1 MKNLQDVLEAVNP
14 ELLRKLKDLIDSP
27 DFNDVT
33 AKKMISAAYSL
44 NPELENKINNL
55 FVQKGIDDCKKFIIR
70 IFKEYSEEDLLRKM
84 VENEINL
91 PDSSAFINNNNIYK
105 LINDYYHINI
115 DCLKELAE
123 LHPSKQSI
131 TRGMF
136 EIITQLFLSDIAD
149 KNSSKGLSGHGDVNT
164 KLYSLEFKTPSA
176 RVKSQ
181 KEHSAQ
187 KIENYI
193 LDFLKHHN
201 ITIKLDKKGTF
212 SSQKR
217 INEFFNELTAKI
229 SLSDDEI
236 YNLIEGALF
245 NQYDINNKEIKKL
258 KLDASIKTSIV
269 RGGKVNSKQLIRLM
283 GCIQLRYY
291 QLEENYSHLVI
302 FKGKDGDQSINNGD
316 YICLPGN
323 YVNDINKVFANKS
336 IEFSGGGNPNGTVR
350 DHYCQI
356 FYN

>member
-14 ELLRKLKDLIDSP
+14 ELLKKLKDLIDSP
-27 DFNDVT
+27 DFNDTT
-33 AKKMISAAYSL
+33 AKKMISAAYSI

-70 IFKEYSEEDLLRKM
+70 ILKEYSEEDLLRKM

-91 PDSSAFINNNNIYK
+91 PDSSVFINNNNIYK
-105 LINDYYHINI
+105 LINDYYPINI

-123 LHPSKQSI
+123 LQPSKQSI

-136 EIITQLFLSDIAD
+136 EVITQLFLSDIAD

-164 KLYSLEFKTPSA
+164 KLYSLEFKTPKA
-176 RVKSQ
+176 RIGGQ
-181 KEHSAQ
+181 NIHSAQ
-187 KIENYI
+187 KIEDYI
-193 LDFLKHHN
+193 SDFLKYHN
-201 ITIKLDKKGTF
+201 IKIKLDPKGTF
-212 SSQKR
+212 SSQER
-217 INEFFNELTAKI
+217 IEKFFNELTVK
-229 SLSDDEI
+229 LTLTDDEI

-245 NQYDINNKEIKKL
+245 NQYDINDKEIKKL
-258 KLDASIKTSIV
+258 KLDPSIKTSIV
-269 RGGKVNSKQLIRLM
+269 HEGKVNAKQAIKLM

-291 QLEENYSHLVI
+291 QLEENYSHFVI
-302 FKGKDGDQSINNGD
+302 FRGKDRNQPINKGD

-336 IEFSGGGNPNGTVR
+336 IEFSAGGNPKGTSR
-350 DHYCQI
+350 DHYCKI
-356 FYN
+356 CYK